1 MIAAAADGHARELR
15 GVGDAATTRDDD
27 ADADVA
33 LVKAVLCAGA
43 YPNVMTA
50 PPDLPVTGVRS
61 GEEAPSGGKG
71 GGKGGR
77 PKTAGDVQLRST
89 QHGGVHLHPCCL
101 IFRASSLDW
110 RHLVY
115 HELVR
120 TTKVYARDA
129 TTVSPLQML
138 LFGGRVSVHH
148 ERQLVSLDGHHHF
161 RAAAKVATLVK
172 LLRARIEQLLLDKIR
187 RPTDD
192 VTGSRM
198 GRRLVAAVRAV
209 LEAESSAKTA
219 QAARAPLGVGGRN
232 GERPLPPRL
241 SGSEVK

>member
-1 MIAAAADGHARELR
+1 MGLPIGGNQLVGHFQQFIQSGQTLEQLVGGIFAEQLVQIGFLPRGFRADDDGDDSGGGRRSRARELR

-120 TTKVYARDA
+120 TRNVLSNLERDDPIR
-129 TTVSPLQML
+129 S
-138 LFGGRVSVHH
+138 
-148 ERQLVSLDGHHHF
+148 RQ
-161 RAAAKVATLVK
+161 R
-172 LLRARIEQLLLDKIR
+172 EW
-187 RPTDD
+187 
-192 VTGSRM
+192 
-198 GRRLVAAVRAV
+198 
-209 LEAESSAKTA
+209 
-219 QAARAPLGVGGRN
+219 
-232 GERPLPPRL
+232 
-241 SGSEVK
+241 